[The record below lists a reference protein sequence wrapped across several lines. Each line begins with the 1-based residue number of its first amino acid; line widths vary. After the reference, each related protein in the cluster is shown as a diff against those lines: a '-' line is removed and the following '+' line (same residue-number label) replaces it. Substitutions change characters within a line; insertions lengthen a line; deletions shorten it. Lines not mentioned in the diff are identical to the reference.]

1 MSASGYSDHPEPAP
15 AGDSV
20 RAKAAKAAAAIV
32 VVAALV
38 FGANAITKS
47 NASSSSS
54 SASPGATAAQSSPSA
69 AAGPTGGGAPPQM
82 GTPVTGATLTKV
94 TAAATAK
101 YPGTVERA
109 MKLSDGSYVVH
120 VIRSSGAG
128 EVHVLVS
135 RDFTV
140 TGVGVEQ
147 GGPRGM
153 PPAGSTA
160 PNGTAPSGTAPSG
173 TAPSGT
179 APNGSTGTTSSA

>member
-1 MSASGYSDHPEPAP
+1 MSASGYTDQPDPAP

-20 RAKAAKAAAAIV
+20 RAKAAKAVAAV
-32 VVAALV
+32 VVIAALV

-54 SASPGATAAQSSPSA
+54 SSSAGATAAPSA
-69 AAGPTGGGAPPQM
+69 QSAPAGSTGTGAPPQM
-82 GTPVTGATLTKV
+82 GTAVTGATLTKL

-120 VIRSSGAG
+120 VIRSGGAG

-135 RDFTV
+135 KAFAV
-140 TGVGVEQ
+140 TGVEQ
-147 GGPRGM
+147 GGPG
-153 PPAGSTA
+153 
-160 PNGTAPSGTAPSG
+160 
-173 TAPSGT
+173 
-179 APNGSTGTTSSA
+179 GTTSSA